1 MRHVNNLG
9 PSKFRTGAENSKEE
23 ICYYNCNKTGGA
35 FNSFLAVRNQTS
47 TKEIISS
54 IANLIDISNK
64 FKNSYYKVD
73 DVLTE
78 FDNGRVQPEYRIR
91 KFYQSNTKIPRTPET
106 GGGNNNATQRK
117 QRRIIK
123 KPRFLIR

>member
-1 MRHVNNLG
+1 M
-9 PSKFRTGAENSKEE
+9 
-23 ICYYNCNKTGGA
+23 
-35 FNSFLAVRNQTS
+35 AVRNQTS

-54 IANLIDISNK
+54 IANLIDTSNK

-78 FDNGRVQPEYRIR
+78 FDHGRVQPEYRIR
-91 KFYQSNTKIPRTPET
+91 KFYQSNLKIPRTPET

-123 KPRFLIR
+123 KPRYLIR